1 MKAVR
6 MLIREATER
15 DAAAIARVQVDSWR
29 TTYTGIVLDSYIA
42 SLTYSSRE
50 ERWQQFLAASDEH
63 FAFVADAG
71 NKIVGFA
78 SGGVNRDDDKI
89 FQGELYAIYL
99 LEQYQRRGVGRLL
112 VKAVAGRLLRN
123 DMSSM
128 KVWVLA
134 ENPFRAFYE
143 ALGGK
148 YVSEKEIVIGGAS
161 LLEVAYGWNKL
172 NALLG
177 Q

>member
-1 MKAVR
+1 

-29 TTYTGIVLDSYIA
+29 TTYKGIVPESHIA
-42 SLTYSSRE
+42 SLSYSKRE
-50 ERWQQFLAASDEH
+50 ERWQQFFATSDEH
-63 FAFVADAG
+63 FAFVADDG
-71 NKIVGFA
+71 NELVGFA
-78 SGGVNRDDDKI
+78 SGGVNRDDDKT

-99 LEQYQRRGVGRLL
+99 LEECQRRGVGRLL
-112 VKAVAGRLLRN
+112 VKAVAGRLLQN
-123 DMSSM
+123 GMTSM

-148 YVSEKEIVIGGAS
+148 YVSEKEIVIGGAP
-161 LLEVAYGWNKL
+161 LIEVAYGWNEL
-172 NALLG
+172 NAPLG